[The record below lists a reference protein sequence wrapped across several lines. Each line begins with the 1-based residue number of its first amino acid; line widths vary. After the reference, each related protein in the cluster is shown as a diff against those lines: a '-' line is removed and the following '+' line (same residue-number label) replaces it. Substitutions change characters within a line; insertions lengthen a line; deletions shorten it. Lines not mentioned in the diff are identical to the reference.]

1 MQPDQLTPVE
11 EEFLELLHRE
21 CEENGLAVGI
31 FRVGVVMGG
40 MEYHLAYD
48 VFVSLRK
55 KRLIRAR
62 KLRNQQGQPW
72 AIKRGHH
79 DNVRV
84 QSTGDAEI

>member
-1 MQPDQLTPVE
+1 MQPDQLTSVE
-11 EEFLELLHRE
+11 EEFLELLRRE

-48 VFVSLRK
+48 AFVSLRK

-62 KLRNQQGQPW
+62 KLCNQQGQPW
-72 AIKRGHH
+72 AIERET
-79 DNVRV
+79 
-84 QSTGDAEI
+84 S